1 MYKDWK
7 LIQNQMYFWIQA
19 FSGSACPCCISQ
31 DTYDYF
37 SSSSSISS
45 SSSFS
50 IFSAS
55 SFSFL
60 AGSHYGAQAGLE
72 LTV

>member
-37 SSSSSISS
+37 SSSSS
-45 SSSFS
+45 SFS

-55 SFSFL
+55 SFSFE
-60 AGSHYGAQAGLE
+60 AGSHYVAQAGLE